1 MCAFGSTCASTVTQ
15 PPFQTSGSD
24 WLFLPSIQKSHQC
37 TAVVEESSVPG
48 ARRKTEAEPDAQ
60 QLKTK
65 RLKEYTVQS
74 HASVP
79 PNHTYADVE
88 RFARALDDIALMET
102 GVAGV
107 RERRE
112 ALQGDMEALL
122 SAYGQREAWLRES
135 GEVVRQELS
144 RARYELRKAEATR
157 SGLRQDLLATDSNL
171 RSVGQRYLER
181 QTHLST
187 LREELTSELCWMREV
202 VVLSLHGDA
211 AGNHVPFG
219 SDVNKALRELLS
231 HICGAETGPDL
242 TETD

>member
-1 MCAFGSTCASTVTQ
+1 M
-15 PPFQTSGSD
+15 
-24 WLFLPSIQKSHQC
+24 
-37 TAVVEESSVPG
+37 EESSTPG
-48 ARRKTEAEPDAQ
+48 ARRKTEAEPEVQ

-88 RFARALDDIALMET
+88 RFARALEDIALMEA

-135 GEVVRQELS
+135 GEGVRQELS
-144 RARYELRKAEATR
+144 RAHYELRKAEATR
-157 SGLRQDLLATDSNL
+157 RGLHQDLLATDASV

-187 LREELTSELCWMREV
+187 LRDELTSELCWMREV

-211 AGNHVPFG
+211 GGNHVPFG
-219 SDVNKALRELLS
+219 SDVSEALRELLS
-231 HICGAETGPDL
+231 HMCGAELCSETGPDL
-242 TETD
+242 TETE

>member
-1 MCAFGSTCASTVTQ
+1 M
-15 PPFQTSGSD
+15 
-24 WLFLPSIQKSHQC
+24 
-37 TAVVEESSVPG
+37 
-48 ARRKTEAEPDAQ
+48 
-60 QLKTK
+60 
-65 RLKEYTVQS
+65 QS

-88 RFARALDDIALMET
+88 RFARALDDIALMEV

-112 ALQGDMEALL
+112 ALQGDVEALL
-122 SAYGQREAWLRES
+122 SAYGQRETWLRES
-135 GEVVRQELS
+135 GEGVRQELS

-157 SGLRQDLLATDSNL
+157 RGLHQDLLATDSTLHNV
-171 RSVGQRYLER
+171 SQRYLER

-211 AGNHVPFG
+211 GGNHVPFG
-219 SDVNKALRELLS
+219 SDVNNALKELLS
-231 HICGAETGPDL
+231 HICGAEFRSETGPDL